1 MRINKNAPIFEKSK
15 IKLKTNSSNKDD
27 QNKNNSNSNKNSI
40 NKIFQPET
48 QKETNDLSSPAP
60 SFLCQSN
67 LKKINKN
74 KLHEMFE
81 VEIDKEYFRLFFY
94 INEEDNLV
102 IELIPKNGN
111 LPFSYK
117 NIFNSEKFYKI
128 NKIFMELKTIE
139 KIGEKIIN
147 LFKKGKAI
155 KVYFI

>member
-48 QKETNDLSSPAP
+48 LKETNDLSSPAP

-67 LKKINKN
+67 LKKINKT

-81 VEIDKEYFRLFFY
+81 IEIDKEYFRLFFY

-102 IELIPKNGN
+102 IMRCLKLKLIKNSLG
-111 LPFSYK
+111 
-117 NIFNSEKFYKI
+117 
-128 NKIFMELKTIE
+128 
-139 KIGEKIIN
+139 
-147 LFKKGKAI
+147 
-155 KVYFI
+155 YFFT